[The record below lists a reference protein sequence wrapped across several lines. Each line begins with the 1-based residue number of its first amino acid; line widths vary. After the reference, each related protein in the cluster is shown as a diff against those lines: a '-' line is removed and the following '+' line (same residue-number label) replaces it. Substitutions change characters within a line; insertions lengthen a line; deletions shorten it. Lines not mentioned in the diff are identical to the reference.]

1 MGAAGRA
8 EGIEAETEV
17 AGAEMEQEALGGEED
32 ADTEATDTARAVG
45 KDEPRATVFMGG
57 A

>member
-17 AGAEMEQEALGGEED
+17 AGAEMEQEGDVVAEILGKEVDGIKVSAFTLYSAAEGR
-32 ADTEATDTARAVG
+32 DTT
-45 KDEPRATVFMGG
+45 
-57 A
+57 